1 MHKQRNQDGST
12 PIPFLL
18 KQVPFVFLSNLQNYN
33 SNGRETDSRNSID
46 MMASLVAP
54 TVTPAMLEIW
64 VRSQAWEDPL
74 EEGMATDS
82 SILVWEIPWTER
94 SLVGYSSWGLKELD
108 MTE

>member
-1 MHKQRNQDGST
+1 
-12 PIPFLL
+12 
-18 KQVPFVFLSNLQNYN
+18 
-33 SNGRETDSRNSID
+33 

-82 SILVWEIPWTER
+82 SILVWEIPC
-94 SLVGYSSWGLKELD
+94 SLAGYSSWSHKESD
-108 MTE
+108 TT